1 MSETPKKSSSQSK
14 NDGKTDDYKKAVAK
28 QRRLKKLRQM
38 KIKDRAGDVVVSDV
52 SDVDVQGDG
61 EEESQDAWLNDLL
74 KADGDAPSASNSPSS
89 EKAAPGTKL
98 VSMETTEETLASK
111 ICAFTSENS
120 FLLKT
125 LLGVGIVTVALT
137 IFARLR
143 K

>member
-1 MSETPKKSSSQSK
+1 
-14 NDGKTDDYKKAVAK
+14 
-28 QRRLKKLRQM
+28 M
-38 KIKDRAGDVVVSDV
+38 KIKDRAGDVVVSDI
-52 SDVDVQGDG
+52 SDVEVQGDG

-74 KADGDAPSASNSPSS
+74 KADGDAPSAANSPSS
-89 EKAAPGTKL
+89 EKTAPGTKL
-98 VSMETTEETLASK
+98 VSMETTEETFASK

-120 FLLKT
+120 T

>member
-1 MSETPKKSSSQSK
+1 MSNTPRKSS
-14 NDGKTDDYKKAVAK
+14 DGKSADYKKAVAK

-38 KIKDRAGDVVVSDV
+38 KLKDRAGDVVVSDI
-52 SDVDVQGDG
+52 SDVEVQGDG
-61 EEESQDAWLNDLL
+61 QEESQDAWLNDLL
-74 KADGDAPSASNSPSS
+74 NDGGDAPSVNGGKSP
-89 EKAAPGTKL
+89 EAPAGANL
-98 VSMETTEETLASK
+98 VSMETTEQPETLASK

-120 FLLKT
+120 T

>member
-120 FLLKT
+120 T

>member
-1 MSETPKKSSSQSK
+1 MSETPRKSS
-14 NDGKTDDYKKAVAK
+14 DGKTADYKKAVRK

-38 KIKDRAGDVVVSDV
+38 KIKDRAGDVVVSDI

-74 KADGDAPSASNSPSS
+74 KDDGDAPSNNGGKSPD
-89 EKAAPGTKL
+89 APSL
-98 VSMETTEETLASK
+98 VSMETTEQQETTLASK

-120 FLLKT
+120 T
-125 LLGVGIVTVALT
+125 LLGVGVVTVALT